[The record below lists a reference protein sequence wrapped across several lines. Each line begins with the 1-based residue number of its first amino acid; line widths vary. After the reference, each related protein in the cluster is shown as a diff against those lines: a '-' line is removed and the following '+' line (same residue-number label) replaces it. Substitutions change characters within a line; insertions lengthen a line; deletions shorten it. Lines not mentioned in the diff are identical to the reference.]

1 MNLVNTEDRTAA
13 SGAPHGHALSEVLS
27 MALPMIVAMAS
38 STMMHFVDSW
48 MVSRVGTTEIAAVAP
63 AGAWVFI
70 LIAFLIGVL
79 SCTST
84 FVGQSFGAGHY
95 RDCARYAWQGVY
107 ISLVAGGLATL
118 LWPAAPALF
127 AAVGHGA
134 QVQERE
140 VIYFQIRLFSI
151 SGLTMSVALG
161 SFFQAVSRPRIPMVI
176 VVLANLINAGLDYI
190 LIFGKLGSEPMGIR
204 GAAIATVIASS
215 LQGLTMLLVFLAPP
229 FNKTFGSLGAAQWD
243 WHRMKQ
249 LFNIGWAAGVNFSL
263 DVASW
268 SVFTNFLVGRL
279 GKVPLAASNIAAQIM
294 HLSFMPTVG
303 LSMAVTAL
311 VGQWIGRKEVAA
323 AKRRTYI
330 ALRLA
335 MAYMFTMGVLFFVF
349 RKQLIS
355 FFRNDPEVVAIGS
368 RVLIVAAVFQIFDAI
383 SIVTS
388 GALKGAGDT
397 RWVAMFTVSY
407 AWLVFLPMSYL
418 MAFKLEFGAVGAWTG
433 VAVYIFCLSMTL
445 LWRFHSERWRRI
457 DIFGTA
463 AVVPAPQQELVDR

>member
-1 MNLVNTEDRTAA
+1 LNLENTEHERAA
-13 SGAPHGHALSEVLS
+13 SDASHAHALREVLS

-48 MVSRVGTTEIAAVAP
+48 MVSRVGTEEIAAVAP

-70 LIAFLIGVL
+70 LISFLIGVL

-161 SFFQAVSRPRIPMVI
+161 SFFQAVSRPRIPMV
-176 VVLANLINAGLDYI
+176 VVILANLINGGLDYI
-190 LIFGKLGSEPMGIR
+190 LIFGKLGFEPMGIR

-215 LQGLTMLLVFLAPP
+215 LQGLTMLLVFVAPP
-229 FNKTFGSLGAAQWD
+229 FNKRFGSLVAARWD

-303 LSMAVTAL
+303 LSMAITAL

-349 RKQLIS
+349 RRQLIS

-368 RVLIVAAVFQIFDAI
+368 KVLIVAAVFQIFDAI

-418 MAFKLEFGAVGAWTG
+418 MAFRLDFGAVGAWTG
-433 VAVYIFCLSMTL
+433 VALYIFCLSMTL

-457 DIFGTA
+457 DIFGGD